1 MEIYSLEA
9 EKSCRW
15 EGISTRGFRLGDP
28 GGGSMRSYGML
39 MLLAAMEYRN
49 LTARR
54 PCSHN
59 EGDLHLKSQCTLGD
73 CLRSHWCYRK
83 KSGNKELA

>member
-28 GGGSMRSYGML
+28 GGGVNEKL
-39 MLLAAMEYRN
+39 WHVNAAGCHGIQE
-49 LTARR
+49 
-54 PCSHN
+54 S
-59 EGDLHLKSQCTLGD
+59 DS
-73 CLRSHWCYRK
+73 
-83 KSGNKELA
+83 